1 MARGQLMRSLI
12 GRFGA
17 VVVLAAG
24 CSSGKAP
31 ASPAA
36 DLTVKLQ
43 ALLDSSYAAAP
54 QVPGII
60 LRVEAPAIGLVF
72 SGAVGKAD
80 MKTGEALTPEHT
92 VRMASNTKTYISA
105 AVLRLVEDGKVGLD
119 SSIGRYLLPAS
130 VKRLKAGGYDPAK
143 ITVRMVLHHTSGL
156 FDYGMSDPYQRAVGA
171 DFSHRWTRVEQLGLA
186 VDSGKPYGAPDE
198 VYHYSDTG
206 YILLGELLEQV
217 TGTSMPK
224 AVSDLVG
231 FDAHGIKYTYF
242 ETLDSVPPGTPPRA
256 HQYLDST
263 DTYRLDA
270 SHDLYGGGGLV
281 SNAENMARFY
291 RALVRGDIFHN
302 KATLD
307 EMLTVT
313 AQSEKEHGAYGMGIG
328 RGEVDGVSCYGHG
341 GFWGTYARHC
351 PAVDLTVVV
360 ADNGTSDEARKTLR
374 SVLDA
379 TLKLAIA
386 AIPAKR

>member
-130 VKRLKAGGYDPAK
+130 V
-143 ITVRMVLHHTSGL
+143 
-156 FDYGMSDPYQRAVGA
+156 
-171 DFSHRWTRVEQLGLA
+171 
-186 VDSGKPYGAPDE
+186 
-198 VYHYSDTG
+198 
-206 YILLGELLEQV
+206 
-217 TGTSMPK
+217 
-224 AVSDLVG
+224 
-231 FDAHGIKYTYF
+231 
-242 ETLDSVPPGTPPRA
+242 
-256 HQYLDST
+256 
-263 DTYRLDA
+263 
-270 SHDLYGGGGLV
+270 
-281 SNAENMARFY
+281 
-291 RALVRGDIFHN
+291 
-302 KATLD
+302 
-307 EMLTVT
+307 
-313 AQSEKEHGAYGMGIG
+313 
-328 RGEVDGVSCYGHG
+328 
-341 GFWGTYARHC
+341 
-351 PAVDLTVVV
+351 
-360 ADNGTSDEARKTLR
+360 
-374 SVLDA
+374 
-379 TLKLAIA
+379 
-386 AIPAKR
+386 